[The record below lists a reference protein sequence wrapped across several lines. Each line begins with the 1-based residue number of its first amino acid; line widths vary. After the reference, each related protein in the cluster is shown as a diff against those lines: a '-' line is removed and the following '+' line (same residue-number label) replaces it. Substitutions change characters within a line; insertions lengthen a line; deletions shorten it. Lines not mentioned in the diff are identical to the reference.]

1 MQVNNSSSQT
11 NLAGSGGLGL
21 SQNPV
26 QNNRTP
32 IDALAAQA
40 TSGSPLA
47 QGEALRTLDQMTG
60 DRAATDLVARGG
72 TSTNGHSQEMC
83 TVEVRYKGIGATAN
97 IANHAFIVTTD
108 SNSTNF
114 FRGGPSGVGIGSGSS
129 GSGASS
135 ASSNTSGGDQAQ
147 RGWGNIVTSRG
158 AYTPG
163 TVDWTTNPS
172 AQQTVQ
178 TTHGNCDAIERGF
191 AGTTDAIQAS
201 NTPYSPF
208 GPNSNSTVREIL
220 ERNGIQGVNPAVTA
234 PGWETT
240 IPLR

>member
-1 MQVNNSSSQT
+1 MQVNNTSTQT
-11 NLAGSGGLGL
+11 NLNASNSLAV
-21 SQNPV
+21 SQNLV
-26 QNNRTP
+26 QNNQTP
-32 IDALAAQA
+32 VDALVAQA

-47 QGEALRTLDQMTG
+47 QGEALRSLDQMTG

-72 TSTNGHSQEMC
+72 PSADGKKQEMC
-83 TVEVRYKGIGATAN
+83 TVEVRYRGIGATAN

-114 FRGGPSGVGIGSGSS
+114 FRGGPTGVGIGSGSS

-147 RGWGNIVTSRG
+147 RGWGNIVTQRG
-158 AYTPG
+158 AYVPG
-163 TVDWTTNPS
+163 TADWTTNPS
-172 AQQTVQ
+172 AQHTVQ
-178 TTHGNCDAIERGF
+178 TTPGNCDSIERGF
-191 AGTTDAIQAS
+191 SNTADAINSS
-201 NTPYSPF
+201 NVPYSPF
-208 GPNSNSTVREIL
+208 GPNSNSTVRELL

-240 IPLR
+240 IPIR